1 MKHITK
7 FSEFLNDTV
16 NLNQTRIDVLKSRT
30 ETIQKFMKASS
41 YEPDILEFSAQGSWA
56 HKTIIKPVKT
66 TNEFDADI
74 VVYVDEVDGWEAK
87 DYIEKLYKIFRDNS
101 TYRPLVS
108 RKSRCVTI
116 DYAGD
121 FHLDI
126 VPVTVREHIFSGPSY
141 RVCNRDSNDYELTD
155 GDGFKNWWKG
165 KDKVVSNHRLIKVTR
180 LIKYLRDTKTTFSC
194 KSILLTTLIGNMIN
208 EGEVLIFQS
217 TLGDGFQDVPTTL
230 KTVLGRLD
238 EYLQKEQHI
247 PDIKNPILNEES
259 FTRNW
264 TDDQYINF
272 RNTIHKYRKW
282 IDDAYDEPN
291 PTESVRKWRKLF
303 GDDFAKDV
311 ILEVAK
317 TKAIATNHNLKCADP
332 HLFLEEMKV
341 EADGGAVDTNKLLQ
355 LIHLGIGN
363 QIDWEAIIVIA
374 QASFDSANNDTDR
387 DVAKIN
393 LYQVYGHRGIALS
406 QPIIEDIKATIFKNS
421 ESSAFKLC
429 GNLLL
434 GTATKEMVDACIASG
449 LYDDV
454 LSWPIMKL
462 MSSKGLLS

>member
-1 MKHITK
+1 MCQPTLYSIWSAPSQNEYRNQPMKHITK

-126 VPVTVREHIFSGPSY
+126 VPVTVSEHIFSRP
-141 RVCNRDSNDYELTD
+141 
-155 GDGFKNWWKG
+155 
-165 KDKVVSNHRLIKVTR
+165 KVTR